1 MKTIAERKARK
12 RQGHG
17 QAKGSLK
24 EDRTLR
30 EKYFSKDEL
39 QHLIGSLP

>member
-12 RQGHG
+12 RRGQE

-24 EDRTLR
+24 EDRTLQG
-30 EKYFSKDEL
+30 KYFSKDEL
-39 QHLIGSLP
+39 RHLIGSLP